1 MAKISKVNGK
11 VLWHIRNGK
20 ARVINFKGI
29 LTREE
34 IITKY
39 SAAVE
44 GEYYRGKRGPAC
56 YLVLGVHRG
65 DVPYISLR
73 DISRNTVEN
82 TDGKPSD
89 IYARK
94 LTIPENLSGFQKYV
108 TIWEELSIEEMKFV
122 DDVVSR
128 ANDHLNELIGI
139 YLHPNEQER

>member
-11 VLWHIRNGK
+11 VFWHIRNGK

-29 LTREE
+29 LTRDE
-34 IITKY
+34 IIAKY

-44 GEYYRGKRGPAC
+44 AEYYRGTRGPVC
-56 YLVLGVHRG
+56 YLVLGIRHN

-73 DISRNTVEN
+73 DISRDIVKN

-139 YLHPNEQER
+139 YLHPDDPER